1 MGVFSFDSVVKF
13 ESDIQTYEVLA
24 GKKGHPIARAVVG
37 GAFFGPLGAVIGA
50 STSKDTRH
58 RKTVEG
64 DRYVNIYYKDPS
76 QNTGIRKETFYSAD
90 DTVIVRL
97 KECLKRAFENRN
109 KEEMVAVS
117 LIEAQEEPQKE
128 NIKYSDLIELKRL
141 LDMGIVTQEELNRK
155 NKEILDI

>member
-1 MGVFSFDSVVKF
+1 MILGVFSFDSVVKF

-109 KEEMVAVS
+109 KEETVAVS

-128 NIKYSDLIELKRL
+128 ILN
-141 LDMGIVTQEELNRK
+141 TQ
-155 NKEILDI
+155 I